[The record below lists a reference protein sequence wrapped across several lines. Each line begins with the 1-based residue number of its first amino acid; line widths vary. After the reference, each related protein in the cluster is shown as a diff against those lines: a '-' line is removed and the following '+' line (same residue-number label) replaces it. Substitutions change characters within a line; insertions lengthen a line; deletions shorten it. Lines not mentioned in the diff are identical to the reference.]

1 MMQTMGE
8 RNTLGGKY
16 AANCGWNE
24 QTEKIDL
31 MENNMMENDMMENNM
46 MENDMM
52 ENIGGTKISR

>member
-16 AANCGWNE
+16 AVPPVPPANCGWNE

-31 MENNMMENDMMENNM
+31 MENNMMENDMMEN
-46 MENDMM
+46 
-52 ENIGGTKISR
+52 IGGTNISR